1 MLISWK
7 AKALW
12 NKFDKKA
19 SHKCYNRGKTCMN
32 TRVNFNFN
40 ILHSFLNFINFN

>member
-1 MLISWK
+1 MLCSWK

-32 TRVNFNFN
+32 TRVNLNS
-40 ILHSFLNFINFN
+40 IITCSFLN